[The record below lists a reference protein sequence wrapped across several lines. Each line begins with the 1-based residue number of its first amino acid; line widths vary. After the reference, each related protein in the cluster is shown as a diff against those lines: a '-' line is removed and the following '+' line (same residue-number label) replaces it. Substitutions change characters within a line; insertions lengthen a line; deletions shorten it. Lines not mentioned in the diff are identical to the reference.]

1 MILYT
6 NLPSSFEAPNSAA
19 RALDAIRRE
28 RRESSVASL
37 PRNGASYAEIAGQVE
52 GKKPSD
58 LAAPDRETKPA
69 DGKSLSLWQNG
80 DFSFGDILDVIN
92 PLQHIP
98 IVATIYR
105 NLSGDALGMAP
116 RVLGGA
122 LWGRLGGL
130 IAGVANAVVEWF
142 TGKDIGDHVYAF
154 FLGDPKSSSPSD
166 ALAWKNSLASGVARG
181 AKSPRVYPASLPRG
195 PRENGLRSDAKP
207 DRAEPFSSLPAA
219 AEAELGRP
227 DPPGFSRY
235 YRTAALDPTAERRSE
250 VQRTA

>member
-1 MILYT
+1 MILDT
-6 NLPSSFEAPNSAA
+6 NLPSSFEAPNSTA
-19 RALDAIRRE
+19 RALNATRRE
-28 RRESSVASL
+28 RRERTVAF
-37 PRNGASYAEIAGQVE
+37 PRNGPSYAEIAEQVE

-58 LAAPDRETKPA
+58 LAASDGETKPA
-69 DGKSLSLWQNG
+69 HGNSLSLWQNG

-116 RVLGGA
+116 RVIGGA

-130 IAGVANAVVEWF
+130 MAGVVNAVVEWF

-154 FLGDPKSSSPSD
+154 FFGDPKSSSPSD
-166 ALAWKNSLASGVARG
+166 ALAWKNSPASSAARE
-181 AKSPRVYPASLPRG
+181 AKSPRAYPASLPRG
-195 PRENGLRSDAKP
+195 PRENGLRSDARP

-219 AEAELGRP
+219 AEADLGRP
-227 DPPGFSRY
+227 ERLGFSR
-235 YRTAALDPTAERRSE
+235 YRTAALDPTAERQSE